1 MRLTLHSG
9 RTNAALATAWP
20 FNARELGK
28 LKSLTA
34 VARGTNFL
42 WILCL
47 IATCSTVVI
56 MVVLNQQTL
65 ACSLAVV
72 CAVAASVFDVRER
85 RIPNLLSG
93 SFFVIGL
100 ALHCGLHGW
109 GGIASSLLAAGI
121 AGGLFLP
128 FFLIGGMGAGDVKLM
143 ATVAAIVDLAPLQM
157 VLLATVAAGAVC
169 ALALAL
175 LKARLQEMLRNVSA
189 ILAHH
194 VRQGVQPHLYLNLA
208 NKETLRLPFAV
219 PIAMGCIA
227 TLCVSAWK
235 G

>member
-1 MRLTLHSG
+1 
-9 RTNAALATAWP
+9 
-20 FNARELGK
+20 
-28 LKSLTA
+28 
-34 VARGTNFL
+34 
-42 WILCL
+42 
-47 IATCSTVVI
+47 

-72 CAVAASVFDVRER
+72 CAAAASVFDVRER

-93 SFFVIGL
+93 SFFAIGL
-100 ALHCGLHGW
+100 ALHCGFHGW
-109 GGIASSLLAAGI
+109 AGLASSLLAAGI

-128 FFLIGGMGAGDVKLM
+128 FFLVGGMGAGDVKLM
-143 ATVAAIVDLAPLQM
+143 AAVAAIVDLAPLQLI
-157 VLLATVAAGAVC
+157 LLATVAAGAVC

-175 LKARLQEMLRNVSA
+175 FRARLQEVLRNVLA

-194 VRQGVQPHLYLNLA
+194 ARQGVQTHPRLNLA

-219 PIAMGCIA
+219 PIAMGCVT